1 MILPNPASASS
12 GRDAHNA
19 GPQPVDPFTLV
30 LHGASGDLARRK
42 ILPALAQLAAH
53 GYFPS
58 NSRVVLA
65 QRREATPAEALA
77 QTDAFLAEAGED
89 EARTALPNL
98 APFVSTLAVTLG
110 DASAADKLS
119 AGLAG
124 AVEPVIHFGALP
136 PATFSDLIRAVRG
149 PRDPARLRLVLEKPL
164 GSNLDEAEAI
174 EALLAER
181 FDESQIYRIDHY
193 LGKQAVLNLQA
204 LRLGNRVFDPL
215 FNREQVA
222 NVQITIAETLGVEDR
237 AAFYDGT
244 GALRDMVQS
253 HMLQLLATLAME
265 PPIDLEAD
273 SLRDEKLKVL
283 KSLRVPVFDQSAPE
297 AVFGQYLAPARRGGS
312 RASNGRSAVGRAD
325 SRAGAGP
332 RESEVD
338 DTPEEARDYR
348 DEPGVAPGSQTE
360 TFVAFHTEVRTWRW
374 AGVPFLLRTGKRMPE
389 RLAEIVI
396 QFKDVPVSLYQ
407 SVGGSWA
414 GNRLIVRLQPEDR
427 LQLQLLAKEPGER
440 QRLRPVML
448 DLDFF
453 DTWRVPVRDA
463 YERLMTDI
471 LRGRLDLFL
480 RGDEVKAQ
488 WRFVDALR
496 AGFVS
501 AGSPLAEYRSGQWGP
516 QAANLLAVNAG
527 ATWAEYTR

>member
-1 MILPNPASASS
+1 MSAA
-12 GRDAHNA
+12 D
-19 GPQPVDPFTLV
+19 
-30 LHGASGDLARRK
+30 
-42 ILPALAQLAAH
+42 ALAQAD
-53 GYFPS
+53 
-58 NSRVVLA
+58 
-65 QRREATPAEALA
+65 Q
-77 QTDAFLAEAGED
+77 FLAEAGED
-89 EARTALPNL
+89 EARAILPRL
-98 APFVSTLAVTLG
+98 APFVSTLEVTLG
-110 DASAADKLS
+110 DPSAADRLA

-124 AVEPVIHFGALP
+124 ATEPVIHFGALP
-136 PATFSDLIRAVRG
+136 PARFADLITAVSG
-149 PRDPARLRLVLEKPL
+149 PRDPARLRIVLEKPL
-164 GSNLDEAEAI
+164 GSNLAEAEAI

-193 LGKQAVLNLQA
+193 LGKQAVLNLLA

-237 AAFYDGT
+237 AQFYDHT

-265 PPIDLEAD
+265 PPINLEAE

-283 KSLRVPVFDQSAPE
+283 RSLRVPAFDQSGPA
-297 AVFGQYLAPARRGGS
+297 AIFGQYTGPLTPQGRRGS
-312 RASNGRSAVGRAD
+312 
-325 SRAGAGP
+325 GAGGD
-332 RESEVD
+332 E
-338 DTPEEARDYR
+338 PERAYR
-348 DEPGVAPGSQTE
+348 DEPGVEPDSQTE
-360 TFVAFHTEVRTWRW
+360 TFVAFHTEVMTWRW

-396 QFKDVPVSLYQ
+396 QFKDVPVPLYQ
-407 SVGGSWA
+407 SMGGPWA

-427 LQLQLLAKEPGER
+427 LQLQLLAKEPGDR

-463 YERLMTDI
+463 YERLLTDI

-480 RGDEVKAQ
+480 RGDEVTAQ

-496 AGFVS
+496 AGFAA
-501 AGSPLAEYRSGQWGP
+501 AGSPLAEYRSGTWGP
-516 QAANLLAVNAG
+516 QATNLLAANAG

>member
-1 MILPNPASASS
+1 MIHPPFASTDRHPGHA
-12 GRDAHNA
+12 GAAH
-19 GPQPVDPFTLV
+19 PVDPFTLI

-42 ILPALAQLAAH
+42 ILPALAQLAAG
-53 GYFPS
+53 GYFPEG
-58 NSRVVLA
+58 SRVVLA

-89 EARTALPNL
+89 DARAVLSNL
-98 APFVSTLAVTLG
+98 APYVATLAVTLG
-110 DASAADKLS
+110 EPDAAERLS

-124 AVEPVIHFGALP
+124 ATEPVIHFGALP
-136 PATFSDLIRAVRG
+136 PARFADLIRAVRG
-149 PRDPARLRLVLEKPL
+149 PRDPARLRIVLEKPL
-164 GSNLDEAEAI
+164 GSNLAEAEAI

-181 FDESQIYRIDHY
+181 FDESQVYRIDHY
-193 LGKQAVLNLQA
+193 LGKQAVLNLLA

-237 AAFYDGT
+237 AAFYDQT

-265 PPIDLEAD
+265 PPIDLEAE

-297 AVFGQYLAPARRGGS
+297 AVFGQYLAPSRRGNAGTRNGS
-312 RASNGRSAVGRAD
+312 SAQGKASARAD
-325 SRAGAGP
+325 APAGDGGA
-332 RESEVD
+332 D
-338 DTPEEARDYR
+338 DERDYR
-348 DEPGVAPGSQTE
+348 DEPGVARGSQTE

-396 QFKDVPVSLYQ
+396 QFKDVPVPLYQ

-427 LQLQLLAKEPGER
+427 LQLQVLAKEPGER

-480 RGDEVKAQ
+480 RGDEIKAQ

-496 AGFVS
+496 AGFAA
-501 AGSPLAEYRSGQWGP
+501 AGSPLAEYRAGQWGP
-516 QAANLLAVNAG
+516 QAVNLLAVNAG

>member
-1 MILPNPASASS
+1 M
-12 GRDAHNA
+12 
-19 GPQPVDPFTLV
+19 
-30 LHGASGDLARRK
+30 
-42 ILPALAQLAAH
+42 
-53 GYFPS
+53 
-58 NSRVVLA
+58 LA

-77 QTDAFLAEAGED
+77 QAAAFLAEAGED
-89 EARTALPNL
+89 DARAVLPNL
-98 APFVSTLAVTLG
+98 TPFVATLAVTLG
-110 DASAADKLS
+110 EPSAADRLS

-124 AVEPVIHFGALP
+124 ATEPVIHFGALP
-136 PATFSDLIRAVRG
+136 PARFADLIRAVRG
-149 PRDPARLRLVLEKPL
+149 PRDPAKLRIVLEKPL
-164 GSNLDEAEAI
+164 GSNLEEAEAI

-181 FDESQIYRIDHY
+181 FDESQVYRIDHY
-193 LGKQAVLNLQA
+193 LGKQAVLNLLA

-222 NVQITIAETLGVEDR
+222 NVQITIAETLGVEER
-237 AAFYDGT
+237 AAFYDQT

-265 PPIDLEAD
+265 PPVDLEAD

-283 KSLRVPVFDQSAPE
+283 RSLRVPTFAGSAPE
-297 AVFGQYLAPARRGGS
+297 AVFGQYLAPARRAGGKARTS
-312 RASNGRSAVGRAD
+312 GSGSGGNAGNGSGSSGAEAD
-325 SRAGAGP
+325 DA
-332 RESEVD
+332 D
-338 DTPEEARDYR
+338 EARDYR
-348 DEPGVAPGSQTE
+348 DEPGVAAGSQTE

-396 QFKDVPVSLYQ
+396 QFKDVPVPLYQ

-427 LQLQLLAKEPGER
+427 LQLQVLAKEPGER

-480 RGDEVKAQ
+480 RGDEIKAQ

-496 AGFVS
+496 AGFAA
-501 AGSPLAEYRSGQWGP
+501 AGSPLTEYRSGQWGP
-516 QAANLLAVNAG
+516 QASNLLAVNAG

>member
-1 MILPNPASASS
+1 M
-12 GRDAHNA
+12 
-19 GPQPVDPFTLV
+19 
-30 LHGASGDLARRK
+30 
-42 ILPALAQLAAH
+42 
-53 GYFPS
+53 
-58 NSRVVLA
+58 LA

-77 QTDAFLAEAGED
+77 QADAFLAEAGED
-89 EARTALPNL
+89 DARAVLPKL
-98 APFVSTLAVTLG
+98 APFVSTLTVTLG
-110 DASAADKLS
+110 DPSAADKLS

-136 PATFSDLIRAVRG
+136 PALFSDLIRAIRG
-149 PRDPARLRLVLEKPL
+149 PRDPARLRIVLEKPL
-164 GSNLDEAEAI
+164 GSNLEEAEAI

-237 AAFYDGT
+237 AAFYDKT

-312 RASNGRSAVGRAD
+312 PASRGRSAGGQAG
-325 SRAGAGP
+325 SRAGDGAHEGGMEEE
-332 RESEVD
+332 REE
-338 DTPEEARDYR
+338 RDYR

-360 TFVAFHTEVRTWRW
+360 TFVAFHTEVKTWRW

-396 QFKDVPVSLYQ
+396 QFKDVPVPLYQ
-407 SVGGSWA
+407 SVGGPWA

-480 RGDEVKAQ
+480 RGDEIKAQ
-488 WRFVDALR
+488 WRFVAALR
-496 AGFVS
+496 AGFAA
-501 AGSPLAEYRSGQWGP
+501 AGSPLAEYRAGQWGP

>member
-1 MILPNPASASS
+1 M
-12 GRDAHNA
+12 
-19 GPQPVDPFTLV
+19 
-30 LHGASGDLARRK
+30 
-42 ILPALAQLAAH
+42 
-53 GYFPS
+53 
-58 NSRVVLA
+58 LA

-77 QTDAFLAEAGED
+77 QADAFLAEAGEE
-89 EARTALPNL
+89 EARAVLPKL
-98 APFVSTLAVTLG
+98 APFVSTLTVTLG
-110 DASAADKLS
+110 DPSAADKLS

-124 AVEPVIHFGALP
+124 AVEPVIHFAALP
-136 PATFSDLIRAVRG
+136 PALFSDLIRAVRG
-149 PRDPARLRLVLEKPL
+149 PRDPARLRIVLEKPL
-164 GSNLDEAEAI
+164 GNNLEEAEAI

-237 AAFYDGT
+237 AQFYDKT

-283 KSLRVPVFDQSAPE
+283 KSLRVPAFDQSAPE
-297 AVFGQYLAPARRGGS
+297 AVFGQYLAPPRRNGKATGKAPDGG
-312 RASNGRSAVGRAD
+312 
-325 SRAGAGP
+325 
-332 RESEVD
+332 
-338 DTPEEARDYR
+338 TEEERDYR
-348 DEPGVAPGSQTE
+348 DEPGIAPGSQTE

-396 QFKDVPVSLYQ
+396 QFKDVPVPLYQ

-414 GNRLIVRLQPEDR
+414 GNRLIVQLQPDDR

-453 DTWRVPVRDA
+453 HTWRVPVRDA
-463 YERLMTDI
+463 YERLLTDI

-480 RGDEVKAQ
+480 RGDEVMAQ

-496 AGFVS
+496 AGFEA

>member
-1 MILPNPASASS
+1 MA
-12 GRDAHNA
+12 
-19 GPQPVDPFTLV
+19 
-30 LHGASGDLARRK
+30 
-42 ILPALAQLAAH
+42 
-53 GYFPS
+53 
-58 NSRVVLA
+58 
-65 QRREATPAEALA
+65 
-77 QTDAFLAEAGED
+77 
-89 EARTALPNL
+89 
-98 APFVSTLAVTLG
+98 TLAVTLG
-110 DASAADKLS
+110 DPSAADKLS
-119 AGLAG
+119 AGLVG
-124 AVEPVIHFGALP
+124 ATEPVIHFGALP
-136 PATFSDLIRAVRG
+136 PARFADLIRAVRG
-149 PRDPARLRLVLEKPL
+149 PRDPAKLRIVLEKPL
-164 GSNLDEAEAI
+164 GSNLEEAEAI

-193 LGKQAVLNLQA
+193 LGKQAVLNLLA

-237 AAFYDGT
+237 AAFYDQT

-283 KSLRVPVFDQSAPE
+283 RSLRVPAFDQAAPE
-297 AVFGQYLAPARRGGS
+297 AVFGQYLAPAPRPGGKPGGRAGSASAGGS
-312 RASNGRSAVGRAD
+312 TGGSFAGSGDRGD
-325 SRAGAGP
+325 GAG
-332 RESEVD
+332 D
-338 DTPEEARDYR
+338 ADEARDYR
-348 DEPGVAPGSQTE
+348 DEPGVAAGSQTE

-396 QFKDVPVSLYQ
+396 QFKDVPVPLYQ

-427 LQLQLLAKEPGER
+427 LQLQVLAKEPGER

-480 RGDEVKAQ
+480 RGDEIKAQ

-496 AGFVS
+496 AGFAA
-501 AGSPLAEYRSGQWGP
+501 AGSPLTEYRSGQWGP
-516 QAANLLAVNAG
+516 QASNLLAVNAG